1 MAQAAQQPI
10 GTDRESLISIVL
22 GAIVVIIIGA
32 LAFRYFTNRNNSA
45 EVSSTD
51 SSESGSQNVVEVQ
64 ELPTEVRL
72 EENENGQKVPAN
84 LPASYTV
91 QSGDSTW
98 KIAQAFYGSGFNY
111 VDIEQENGLA
121 AEQGLVVGQKLT
133 IPRVAVRSA
142 EEAGINTNTVTSQ
155 EKELPAQ
162 QEAGPRKGD
171 NTAAEEMMQQ

>member
-32 LAFRYFTNRNNSA
+32 LAFRYFTNRNNTP

-51 SSESGSQNVVEVQ
+51 TTDTDNRNVVEVQ
-64 ELPTEVRL
+64 ELPTEIEF
-72 EENENGQKVPAN
+72 EENEDGQQIPSN

-91 QSGDSTW
+91 QAGDSTW

-111 VDIEQENGLA
+111 VDIERENGLT

-142 EEAGINTNTVTSQ
+142 EQAGVNMDTVTS
-155 EKELPAQ
+155 EEGEMPAR
-162 QEAGPRKGD
+162 QEAGPTKGD
-171 NTAAEEMMQQ
+171 NSAAEEMMQE